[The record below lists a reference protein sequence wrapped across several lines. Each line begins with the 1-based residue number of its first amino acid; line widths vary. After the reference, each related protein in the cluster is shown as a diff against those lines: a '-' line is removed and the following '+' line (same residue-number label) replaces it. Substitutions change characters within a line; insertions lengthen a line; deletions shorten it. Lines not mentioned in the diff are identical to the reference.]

1 MRMRVAS
8 RAGRLV
14 AATTTSTVPIG
25 MSASDPEEGEV
36 EPDAERDGKEEIASA
51 SPPHSASI

>member
-1 MRMRVAS
+1 MWIRVAS

-25 MSASDPEEGEV
+25 ISASDHHGAMTASSVLSP
-36 EPDAERDGKEEIASA
+36 AIAKRA
-51 SPPHSASI
+51 R